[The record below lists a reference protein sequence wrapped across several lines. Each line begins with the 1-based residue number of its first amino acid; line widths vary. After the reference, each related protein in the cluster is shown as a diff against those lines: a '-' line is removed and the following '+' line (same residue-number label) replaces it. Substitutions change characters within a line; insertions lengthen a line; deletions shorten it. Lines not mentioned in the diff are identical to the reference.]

1 MSLNHNGVSDIGIG
15 MENVAS
21 NDNLPQIGE
30 ILRTETHDQ
39 ILSKLKDIQLGK
51 MTYLTCYIKCKLN
64 QSPSILEYIYQT
76 GNTIF

>member
-1 MSLNHNGVSDIGIG
+1 MNLNHNGVSDIGIG
-15 MENVAS
+15 MENVSS

-51 MTYLTCYIKCKLN
+51 NACELN
-64 QSPSILEYIYQT
+64 S
-76 GNTIF
+76 F

>member
-51 MTYLTCYIKCKLN
+51 KTSLA
-64 QSPSILEYIYQT
+64 SH
-76 GNTIF
+76 

>member
-51 MTYLTCYIKCKLN
+51 KTSLTIH
-64 QSPSILEYIYQT
+64 
-76 GNTIF
+76 

>member
-51 MTYLTCYIKCKLN
+51 KTSLT
-64 QSPSILEYIYQT
+64 SH
-76 GNTIF
+76 

>member
-51 MTYLTCYIKCKLN
+51 KTSLAI
-64 QSPSILEYIYQT
+64 
-76 GNTIF
+76 